1 MGTSNFYTKNAFRL
15 YPLFTDLTEEE
26 SMFFDYKEESQF
38 VAEQVSSLLDNDNNI
53 VNESFG
59 YDRSFPER
67 LLVEFTESK
76 MFGDVEIEVNAKVIL
91 RAGYYEG
98 ANLDYYVEF
107 QDQNNYD
114 NFEDSDDIVINH
126 YNSDMNAGLC
136 SIQTKLARD
145 WAENTSEK
153 IENRLEEVFTKITD
167 PYVMVARASNG
178 ETLYRK
184 A

>member
-1 MGTSNFYTKNAFRL
+1 MGTSNFYTKNADRL
-15 YPLFTDLTEEE
+15 YPLFTGLTEEE

-38 VAEQVSSLLDNDNNI
+38 VAEQVSSLLDNDNFI
-53 VNESFG
+53 INERLSEGRNF
-59 YDRSFPER
+59 SEH
-67 LLVEFTESK
+67 LLVEFKESK
-76 MFGDVEIEVNAKVIL
+76 IFGDVEIEVNAKVIL

-114 NFEDSDDIVINH
+114 NFEDSDDIVIDH

-145 WAENTSEK
+145 WAESTREE
-153 IENRLEEVFTKITD
+153 IENRLEEVFTKITES
-167 PYVMVARASNG
+167 YVMVARASNG
-178 ETLYRK
+178 EIFYRK

>member
-1 MGTSNFYTKNAFRL
+1 MGTSNFYTKNAGRL
-15 YPLFTDLTEEE
+15 YPLFTDLTEDEHA
-26 SMFFDYKEESQF
+26 FFDYEEESQF
-38 VAEQVSSLLDNDNNI
+38 VAEQVSNLLDNDNEIINDY
-53 VNESFG
+53 VGN
-59 YDRSFPER
+59 DRNFPER
-67 LLVEFTESK
+67 LLIEFKESK
-76 MFGDVEIEVNAKVIL
+76 VFGDVEIEVNAKVIL

-98 ANLDYYVEF
+98 ANLDYYIEF
-107 QDQNNYD
+107 QDQNNYH
-114 NFEDSDDIVINH
+114 NFEDSYDIVINH

-145 WAENTSEK
+145 WAANTREE

-178 ETLYRK
+178 ETFYRK